1 MHFFAS
7 IEKAKRDVPDWMPK
21 FSMLE
26 GLRNLEF
33 AEVIQLMFSEFPRFL
48 GANQTWESG
57 MMFFFWPIFDPQA
70 APRSSYQQDY
80 LARGFDKQQPDF
92 RTDELILSK
101 TMSAA

>member
-57 MMFFFWPIFDPQA
+57 MMFFFGPFLTLKRPQGVAINKTIWHVDLTSSSLIFA
-70 APRSSYQQDY
+70 
-80 LARGFDKQQPDF
+80 L
-92 RTDELILSK
+92 
-101 TMSAA
+101 MS

>member
-48 GANQTWESG
+48 GANQTVGIWDDV
-57 MMFFFWPIFDPQA
+57 FFFGPFLTLKRPQGVAINKTIWHVDLTSSSLIFA
-70 APRSSYQQDY
+70 
-80 LARGFDKQQPDF
+80 L
-92 RTDELILSK
+92 
-101 TMSAA
+101 MS